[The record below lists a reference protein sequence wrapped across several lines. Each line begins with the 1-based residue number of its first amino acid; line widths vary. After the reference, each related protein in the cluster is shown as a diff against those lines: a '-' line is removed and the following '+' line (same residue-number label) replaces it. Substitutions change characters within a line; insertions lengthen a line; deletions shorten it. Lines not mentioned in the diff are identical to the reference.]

1 MGREGDQDTHGAAAL
16 QRVRLPLPLPTPA
29 ASRGLGSGKH
39 RAGRIDINGDG
50 SLDRSEIAA
59 LAIRLGKALT
69 EAQLDQAMGE
79 MDTDGDGEVDADEF
93 EAWWGE
99 IGDSGTVFSG
109 QECLAAEGS

>member
-16 QRVRLPLPLPTPA
+16 QGVRLPSPFPTPA

-50 SLDRSEIAA
+50 TLDRSEIAA
-59 LAIRLGKALT
+59 LAIRLGEALT

-109 QECLAAEGS
+109 